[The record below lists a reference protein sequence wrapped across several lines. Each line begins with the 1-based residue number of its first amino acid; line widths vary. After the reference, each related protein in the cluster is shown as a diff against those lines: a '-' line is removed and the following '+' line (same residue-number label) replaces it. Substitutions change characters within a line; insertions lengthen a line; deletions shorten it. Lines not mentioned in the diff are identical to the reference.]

1 MTPVTAQA
9 GSGPSDLWL
18 PGEQSLGSVRTDE
31 PDPGP
36 AFWMSDQPMALV
48 DAQRDGHPI
57 ILVNDAFLHTTGHS
71 AHEVVGQDGSFLMG
85 PDMDPG
91 AARRLQAAVAN
102 GTGLRIQILAYR
114 KGGDS
119 LRGSLAVS
127 PVRSRNGDNLYALLA
142 LTDVSRV
149 WELEQESAMAKAALD
164 EARARLRQLE
174 AELEQETV
182 LLHEADHR
190 IKNSLQ
196 MASSL
201 VLLNARRTGNDD
213 VRRVLQ
219 NLAER
224 MAALSSAHRMLE
236 RAGNAVRLDMG
247 SLVAELAGELSSLVP
262 AGQVD
267 LETSIEPTTVAAS
280 RGAPVALLANELI
293 GNAFKHAFPDGR
305 KGRVRIALSKA
316 AEEVRFTIEDDG
328 VGLSGTSLPEGGFGR
343 VLIDVLARQLRARLE
358 WQDAA
363 PGTRVTIRLPLD
375 AEELLV

>member
-9 GSGPSDLWL
+9 GFGPSDLWL
-18 PGEQSLGSVRTDE
+18 AHEGAVERVRADE

-36 AFWMSDQPMALV
+36 AFWVSKQPMILV
-48 DAQRDGHPI
+48 DAHEAGHPI
-57 ILVNDAFLHTTGHS
+57 VLANDAFLLLTGHS
-71 AHEVVGQDGSFLMG
+71 GDEVVGKSGSFLLG
-85 PDMDPG
+85 PETDPG
-91 AARRLQAAVAN
+91 SVRRLQGAFES
-102 GTGLRIQILAYR
+102 GTGLEIEIVGCR
-114 KGGDS
+114 KDGRSFRSCLG
-119 LRGSLAVS
+119 VS
-127 PVRSRNGDNLYALLA
+127 PVRSRNRDSRYALLA
-142 LTDVSRV
+142 LTDVGRIS
-149 WELEQESAMAKAALD
+149 ELEQESAKARTALD
-164 EARARLRQLE
+164 EARARLRQLQS
-174 AELEQETV
+174 ELDREKV

-201 VLLNARRTGNDD
+201 VLLNARRARDD
-213 VRRVLQ
+213 GARRVLQ

-236 RAGNAVRLDMG
+236 RAGNAVRLDLG
-247 SLVAELAGELSSLVP
+247 GLVAELAGELSSLVP

-267 LETSIEPTTVAAS
+267 VETSIEATTVAAS
-280 RGAPVALLANELI
+280 RGAPLALLANELI

-316 AEEVRFTIEDDG
+316 AEEIRFMVEDDG

-363 PGTRVTIRLPLD
+363 PGTRVTVMLPLD
-375 AEELLV
+375 AEE